1 MPDGLN
7 QPRTIGVNP
16 EMQMATVQ
24 SEAVKRP
31 AGGRERSL
39 ANLKPFKPGQSGNP
53 TGMSKNAAKVIK
65 TAEDHVADAI
75 EVLAKA
81 LKDKDSKVRIAA
93 ANAIL
98 DRGMGKPKQSIEMSR
113 IARTLDEIATDDLIA
128 AVQQSSDSDGTA
140 ETEASD

>member
-1 MPDGLN
+1 MS
-7 QPRTIGVNP
+7 
-16 EMQMATVQ
+16 MATVQ
-24 SEAVKRP
+24 SEAVKKP
-31 AGGRERSL
+31 TGGSDRRL

-53 TGMSKNAAKVIK
+53 SGMSKKAMKVIK

-113 IARTLDEIATDDLIA
+113 VARTLDEIATDDLIA
-128 AVQQSSDSDGTA
+128 AVHEGADSDGTA